1 MLFRYSNYLTDKSFL
16 GIQIIFINQTTN
28 FYKSNKLTSKFSYYY
43 DFLNVTLLCLTS
55 VRVLPIITCL
65 SQLLNYALKLEL

>member
-16 GIQIIFINQTTN
+16 GIQIVFINQTTN

-43 DFLNVTLLCLTS
+43 DF
-55 VRVLPIITCL
+55 
-65 SQLLNYALKLEL
+65 